1 MSKEFRLKHEAIS
14 DSQTITQV
22 TTEAFEKEGLN
33 IHVNEVENLEDD
45 FNKGERI
52 LKIKNTKFFV
62 IGNIPWHKRQPM
74 GY

>member
-1 MSKEFRLKHEAIS
+1 MSKEIRLKHEAIS